1 MWDGH
6 LSATLRWATGLSCR
20 VDGACPASA
29 VPCPPWMGQVFL
41 GLSPKKGQR
50 RPSVASPLYMHV
62 LLHPVPPALWPCT
75 VRGTLDL
82 PPLNFPCRA
91 VGRHLSARKSHQGS
105 SLQGCSIP
113 HPVPGWRRGNL
124 CLASPSPTGGHLLSF
139 LPHWE
144 VNHPF
149 FPLPSPLCLPHPC
162 AFGLAFPSPMTTTTT
177 VRPCFWVVCSCC
189 LLSTFP
195 GGKRKRLV
203 GSGQTLW
210 GCYSWSIHKHSS
222 WGEGVGRGGQ
232 LLGTEVGAS
241 ALECKEGPG
250 RQLRELAPCGLF
262 DVPPSMT
269 TL

>member
-1 MWDGH
+1 MLH
-6 LSATLRWATGLSCR
+6 SAGLPGSL
-20 VDGACPASA
+20 VGLMEPALL
-29 VPCPPWMGQVFL
+29 Q
-41 GLSPKKGQR
+41 LSPARPGWGRCFWVFPQR
-50 RPSVASPLYMHV
+50 RGRGDH
-62 LLHPVPPALWPCT
+62 LLPPPYTCTYSCTLSLQPLWPCT

-139 LPHWE
+139 LPHRE

-162 AFGLAFPSPMTTTTT
+162 AFGLAFPSPVTTTTT